1 MAHVGMLCLAMLL
14 AALGA
19 SPAAAA
25 AVTNHSTPATHKVT
39 PATPHPLQP
48 QQPSAGT
55 ERPLAEVLAPDLELL
70 AQAIAQAVSELFA
83 GAVPPIADMI
93 SVAIVRF
100 LTRLL
105 MGH

>member
-1 MAHVGMLCLAMLL
+1 
-14 AALGA
+14 
-19 SPAAAA
+19 
-25 AVTNHSTPATHKVT
+25 VT

-48 QQPSAGT
+48 QQPSAET
-55 ERPLAEVLAPDLELL
+55 EQPLVELLAPDMELL
-70 AQAIAQAVSELFA
+70 AQAIAQAVSQLFA

-105 MGH
+105 IGD